1 MSITMPAIEIKFR
14 QLASTFIQRSER
26 GTAVL
31 IIKDDTEGAGFV
43 KYTDAAAASAD
54 KAYYTAANMLY
65 ITDALSFKA
74 KEVYV
79 VKIPNEGAI
88 NDALTAIK
96 KRLTTGWKPL
106 RTAQMRSLNSLKAG

>member
-43 KYTDAAAASAD
+43 KYTDAGI
-54 KAYYTAANMLY
+54 LY
-65 ITDALSFKA
+65 RRQYALHNRRPKF
-74 KEVYV
+74 
-79 VKIPNEGAI
+79 
-88 NDALTAIK
+88 
-96 KRLTTGWKPL
+96 
-106 RTAQMRSLNSLKAG
+106 